1 MTKGRG
7 IIDQKEKLIHTLSG
21 ILSDKRKEL
30 KILERESNDKRYK
43 QLDSDKK
50 RMEIIRENIL
60 NLEHTIQ
67 VQRDYIRQNSVVRQ
81 K

>member
-7 IIDQKEKLIHTLSG
+7 IIDQKEKLIRTLSD

-50 RMEIIRENIL
+50 RMQIIRENIL

-67 VQRDYIRQNSVVRQ
+67 VQRDYIRQNSVSR
-81 K
+81 

>member
-7 IIDQKEKLIHTLSG
+7 IIDQKEKLIRTLSD

-67 VQRDYIRQNSVVRQ
+67 VQRDYIRQNSVSR
-81 K
+81 